1 MENPTAAVVGASSK
15 RPCGGSAAERGY
27 HCKSV
32 AGDPRQKLNNAMCCD
47 AQLDVVKYASLVC
60 GRIMRRREFITLL
73 GSGAISWPLAAY
85 AQGKPPVVGWL
96 AARPRVRGAVTEGF
110 VEGLRDAGFVEDQQ
124 VIIDY
129 RSADDQL
136 DRLPALAA
144 KLVEQQVAVIAAPG
158 SMALAAAAKGATS
171 TIPIVFMI
179 GSDPVELGLVK
190 SLSHPGGNLTGV
202 AYLNVEVAAK
212 RLELLHRLVP
222 DAKSIALFV
231 NRENPLETQVQVRT
245 AEAAVKLLGMRLRVF
260 EVASPSDL
268 DAAFASV
275 AEEHIDAVH
284 IGVDGLFGTN
294 RARLIGLAARY
305 RVPTSYPWREF
316 TVEGGLMNY
325 GANIREQFHQ
335 VGAYAARILRGEKP
349 ADMPVQ
355 RPTKFGFVLNLK
367 TARSLGIEVS
377 PSLLALADEVI
388 E

>member
-1 MENPTAAVVGASSK
+1 
-15 RPCGGSAAERGY
+15 
-27 HCKSV
+27 
-32 AGDPRQKLNNAMCCD
+32 
-47 AQLDVVKYASLVC
+47 
-60 GRIMRRREFITLL
+60 
-73 GSGAISWPLAAY
+73 
-85 AQGKPPVVGWL
+85 
-96 AARPRVRGAVTEGF
+96 
-110 VEGLRDAGFVEDQQ
+110 
-124 VIIDY
+124 
-129 RSADDQL
+129 
-136 DRLPALAA
+136 
-144 KLVEQQVAVIAAPG
+144 
-158 SMALAAAAKGATS
+158 
-171 TIPIVFMI
+171 
-179 GSDPVELGLVK
+179 
-190 SLSHPGGNLTGV
+190 
-202 AYLNVEVAAK
+202 
-212 RLELLHRLVP
+212 VP

-231 NRENPLETQVQVRT
+231 NQENPLETQVQVRT

-377 PSLLALADEVI
+377 PPLLALADEVI

>member
-1 MENPTAAVVGASSK
+1 
-15 RPCGGSAAERGY
+15 
-27 HCKSV
+27 
-32 AGDPRQKLNNAMCCD
+32 
-47 AQLDVVKYASLVC
+47 
-60 GRIMRRREFITLL
+60 MRRREFITLL
-73 GSGAISWPLAAY
+73 ASGAISWPLAAHGQ
-85 AQGKPPVVGWL
+85 AKLPVVGWL
-96 AARPRVRGAVTEGF
+96 AARPRVRAGVAEGF
-110 VEGLRDAGFVEDQQ
+110 VEGLRDAGFVEGQQ
-124 VIIDY
+124 IIIDY

-144 KLVEQQVAVIAAPG
+144 KLVEQQVSVIAALG

-179 GSDPVELGLVK
+179 GSDPVELGLVENFN
-190 SLSHPGGNLTGV
+190 HPGGNLTGV

-212 RLELLHRLVP
+212 RLELLHRLLP

-231 NRENPLETQVQVRT
+231 NRENPLETQVQVRN

-260 EVASPSDL
+260 EVASASDL
-268 DAAFASV
+268 DVAFATI

-284 IGVDGLFGTN
+284 IGIDGLFGAN

-335 VGAYAARILRGEKP
+335 VGTYAARILRGK
-349 ADMPVQ
+349 
-355 RPTKFGFVLNLK
+355 RPPTCRCNGRQDWDSSSISRPR
-367 TARSLGIEVS
+367 ARLGSKCHPRCSRS
-377 PSLLALADEVI
+377 PTR
-388 E
+388 

>member
-1 MENPTAAVVGASSK
+1 MS
-15 RPCGGSAAERGY
+15 
-27 HCKSV
+27 
-32 AGDPRQKLNNAMCCD
+32 
-47 AQLDVVKYASLVC
+47 
-60 GRIMRRREFITLL
+60 MRRREFITLL
-73 GSGAISWPLAAY
+73 GGATAWPLAAR
-85 AQGKPPVVGWL
+85 AQAKLPVVGWL
-96 AARPRVRGAVTEGF
+96 GARPRVRAAASEGF
-110 VEGLRDAGFVEDQQ
+110 AEGLRDAGFVEGQD

-129 RSADDQL
+129 RSADDQF

-144 KLVEQQVAVIAAPG
+144 ELVERRVSVIAAPG

-190 SLSHPGGNLTGV
+190 SLNHPGGNLTGV

-212 RLELLHRLVP
+212 RLDLLHKLVP
-222 DAKSIALFV
+222 DAKSIALLV
-231 NRENPLETQVQVRT
+231 HRENPLETQVQVRN

-268 DAAFASV
+268 DAAFATV
-275 AEEHIDAVH
+275 AQEHIDAVH
-284 IGVDGLFGTN
+284 IGVDGLFGSN

-316 TVEGGLMNY
+316 TLEGGLMNY
-325 GANIREQFHQ
+325 GAIIREQFQQ
-335 VGAYAARILRGEKP
+335 VGSYAARILKGEKP

-355 RPTKFGFVLNLK
+355 RPTRLGFILNLK
-367 TARSLGIEVS
+367 TARALGVEV
-377 PSLLALADEVI
+377 PPALLTLADEVI